1 MEYRTLGASEVKA
14 SVVTFGAWAIGGW
27 MWGPQD
33 EADAIAA
40 LETAIATG
48 MTSIDTAPVYGF
60 GYSEELIG
68 KVISGRKRAGVQ
80 ILTKY
85 GMQWTKQAGE
95 FFFEP
100 PGPGGKPTKI
110 YRNAR
115 KDDVIAEC
123 EQSLRRLRTDYIDLY
138 QCHWRDNTTPV
149 SETMEAMD
157 VLLKAGKI
165 RAAGVSNFSVEET
178 AEAMQTVPLASYQG
192 PYSMIRRNMEADVIP
207 YCREHNLAV
216 LAYSPLQR
224 GLLTGKF
231 TEHHTY
237 AEGDNRASSQYFKPA
252 NIRRVNAMLNE
263 MRPIASA
270 HKATVAQVV
279 VRWTLHQP
287 GITVALVGA
296 RNAKQAKENA
306 AAADVTLSKEEL
318 ARVDELAG
326 GLKLDIAKR

>member
-1 MEYRTLGASEVKA
+1 
-14 SVVTFGAWAIGGW
+14 
-27 MWGPQD
+27 
-33 EADAIAA
+33 
-40 LETAIATG
+40 
-48 MTSIDTAPVYGF
+48 
-60 GYSEELIG
+60 
-68 KVISGRKRAGVQ
+68 VQ

-100 PGPGGKPTKI
+100 PDSSGKPIKI

-138 QCHWRDNTTPV
+138 QCHWRDSTTPV
-149 SETMEAMD
+149 AETMEAMG

-165 RAAGVSNFSVEET
+165 RAAGVSNFSVEEL
-178 AEAMQTVPLASYQG
+178 AEAAQLVPLASYQG
-192 PYSMIRRNMEADVIP
+192 PYSMVRRNMEADVIP

-237 AEGDNRASSQYFKPA
+237 AEGDNRATSQYFKPA
-252 NIRRVNAMLNE
+252 NIRRVNAMLE
-263 MRPIASA
+263 EIRPIASA

-287 GITVALVGA
+287 GISVALVGA
-296 RNAKQAKENA
+296 RNAKQATENA
-306 AAADVTLSKEEL
+306 AAASVALGTEEL
-318 ARVDELAG
+318 ARIDELAAAV
-326 GLKLDIAKR
+326 KLDIVKR